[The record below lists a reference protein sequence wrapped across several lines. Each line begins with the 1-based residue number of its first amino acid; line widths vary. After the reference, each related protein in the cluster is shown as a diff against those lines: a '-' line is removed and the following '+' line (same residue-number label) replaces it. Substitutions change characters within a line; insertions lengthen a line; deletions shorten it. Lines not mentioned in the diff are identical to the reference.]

1 MLTTIVLGDNEHY
14 SIDHFYYRK
23 TDVQRTKI
31 ILIYDYEK
39 DQKERR
45 TACKFNGFYN

>member
-39 DQKERR
+39 EELQR
-45 TACKFNGFYN
+45 NGIRSEGYHR